1 MQFSLHRFER
11 NKFDIGALD
20 LIHPQEICSIRT
32 GEGNKH
38 KMQGPFISWNR
49 LALICLLQIS
59 LRVIVSFFRI
69 LVTIKIVPFLVEYPD
84 SQFPKRI

>member
-32 GEGNKH
+32 GAGNKQ
-38 KMQGPFISWNR
+38 KMQGNR
-49 LALICLLQIS
+49 LAQIFLLQIS

-84 SQFPKRI
+84 SQFPKKI